1 MERDLIERAREGDE
15 TAYELL
21 VREHQEAVFR
31 LAYLFLGDAA
41 EAEDAAQET
50 FIRAYRGLKSFDTS
64 RPLRPWLLRIV
75 ANTAR
80 NRRRAAGRYFA
91 ALRRLVFAVP
101 EPSLHVEHE
110 STRLWEAQTL
120 WEAVQRLN
128 PKDQEVIYLRY
139 FLELSVNETAEVLNI
154 EAGTVK
160 SRLSR
165 ALERLRGVVEENYP
179 LLYEGRAL

>member
-1 MERDLIERAREGDE
+1 MERDLIERACNGDDFAFE
-15 TAYELL
+15 QL
-21 VREHQEAVFR
+21 VLEHQEAVFR

-50 FIRAYRGLKSFDTS
+50 FIRAHRVLSTFDVS

-75 ANTAR
+75 ANLAL

-91 ALRRLVFAVP
+91 ALRRWVFAVP
-101 EPSLHVEHE
+101 EPSLHVEVE
-110 STRLWEAQTL
+110 SARLWEAQTL

-139 FLELSVNETAEVLNI
+139 FLELSVSETAQVLGV
-154 EAGTVK
+154 EDGTVK

-165 ALERLRGVVEENYP
+165 ALERLRGVVQQDYP
-179 LLYEGRAL
+179 LLYEGRAP